1 VGDFMARYQI
11 TCIRKR
17 EHYNPHERITHI
29 GNQADNWM
37 LTENAAIRRIK
48 SGADSFYTYVN
59 RQEADVV
66 VAVHN
71 LREYL
76 KTTADGYEPN
86 NLLSLPDC
94 RNCRVIE

>member
-1 VGDFMARYQI
+1 MARYQI

-29 GNQADNWM
+29 GNQQGNWM
-37 LTENAAIRRIK
+37 LTESAAIRRIK
-48 SGADSFYTYVN
+48 TNTDSFFTYVDAK
-59 RQEADVV
+59 EADVV

-71 LREYL
+71 GREYL

-86 NLLSLPDC
+86 NLLSLSDC
-94 RNCRVIE
+94 ENCRVIE